1 MATQPEDSKKILKL
15 QDMCSKQYSEKAD
28 MHLLAVYCFL
38 LLITFIQP
46 LFGCSYTN
54 PNNDVLTI
62 ATFNIAWLG
71 DDKDPE
77 TLKRSDEDIVR
88 IADVIQETS
97 ADVIA
102 LQEIEN
108 KQAMQRILALLP
120 QYAGVLGTKGKS
132 QNVGFLYKSSIQVQD
147 IGEYLPLAVDP
158 SRNRPGYV
166 IQVKKGNFDCIMMSV
181 HFKSTSR
188 FDSTDELRSESRLMR
203 MEQSKRAIAWMDS
216 ILRSKNEEDILII
229 GDFND
234 FPKRTKEP
242 TLKDLSDSRLG
253 TFLTADL
260 KSCKYPHLFAIDHI
274 YASSTASMRFTLGS
288 EHMIDI
294 HSMYPKDLA
303 DKVSD
308 HCPVIL
314 QFDTTKPDND

>member
-1 MATQPEDSKKILKL
+1 
-15 QDMCSKQYSEKAD
+15 MCLKQYSQKAD

-38 LLITFIQP
+38 LLIIFIQP
-46 LFGCSYTN
+46 LFGCSNTH
-54 PNNDVLTI
+54 PNKDVLTL

-77 TLKRSDEDIVR
+77 TIKRSDEDIAR
-88 IADVIQETS
+88 IADIIQETS

-108 KQAMQRILALLP
+108 IQAIQRILALLP
-120 QYAGVLGTKGKS
+120 DYAGVLGTRGKS
-132 QNVGFLYKSSIQVQD
+132 QNVGFLYKSSIQIQD

-188 FDSTDELRSESRLMR
+188 FDSTDELRAESRSMR

-216 ILRSKNEEDILII
+216 ILHKQNEKDIFII

-234 FPKRTKEP
+234 FPKRAKEP
-242 TLKDLSDSRLG
+242 TLKNLSESPLG
-253 TFLTADL
+253 TFLTGDL
-260 KSCKYPHLFAIDHI
+260 KSCKYPHLYAIDHI
-274 YASSTASMRFTLGS
+274 YASSAASMRFTLGS

-294 HSMYPKDLA
+294 QSMYPKDVA
-303 DKVSD
+303 EKVSD

-314 QFDTTKPDND
+314 QFDITKPDND